1 MLLANT
7 SSVSRPATA
16 TEADPELATAL
27 RAESGQQDS
36 PLVLASSAGLLDPT
50 ALACLADPALHTASE
65 DLPHRPAH
73 AQLEALATT
82 RAAQLFGARYAD
94 VRPASPAAAT
104 TVVLDAL
111 LDPEDVVLDLRLAH
125 GPHLAPRRL
134 STHSRIGHGVG
145 ADGRLDYAEAAALA
159 REHRPAVVLC
169 GASSY
174 PRHLDFARL
183 RALAEEVEAMLVVD
197 IAAGTGLV
205 ATGLAPNP
213 VDHAH
218 VTVASTHQQLG
229 GPHGGLVL
237 CGRDADLV
245 LDGSAR
251 TLAERLHRAGG
262 RATAASRPTTA
273 AKARVLGHAGGPG
286 FRVLAERILSDAA
299 TLAEELALL
308 GHTLL
313 SGGTDTQLCVLDLT
327 GTGLTGALA
336 ERVLAEA
343 GVVGTRCRVPADDP
357 HDADCGGIALSS
369 TVLAQRGFGAAEIRK
384 VAALVDEAL
393 RAVRTEDRG
402 VLAVDGTVLA
412 GVRAAARTLARP

>member
-7 SSVSRPATA
+7 SSVSRPE
-16 TEADPELATAL
+16 EADPELAAAL
-27 RAESGQQDS
+27 RAESGPQDS
-36 PLVLASSAGLLDPT
+36 VLVLASSASLLDPT
-50 ALACLADPALHTASE
+50 ALACLADPALQTASE

-82 RAAQLFGARYAD
+82 RAVQLFGARYAD
-94 VRPASPAAAT
+94 VRPDSPAAAT

-111 LDPEDVVLDLRLAH
+111 LEPEDVVLDLRLAH
-125 GPHLAPRRL
+125 GPHSALRRL
-134 STHSRIGHGVG
+134 STHRWVGHGMG
-145 ADGRLDYAEAAALA
+145 ADGRLDHEEAAALA
-159 REHRPAVVLC
+159 REHRPAVILC
-169 GASSY
+169 GAGSY
-174 PRHLDFARL
+174 PRHVDFARL
-183 RALAEEVEAMLVVD
+183 RALAEEVDALLVAD

-205 ATGLAPNP
+205 ATGLAPSP

-251 TLAERLHRAGG
+251 TLAERLRRAGG
-262 RATAASRPTTA
+262 HATAAGRPATA
-273 AKARVLGHAGGPG
+273 AKARVLGHAGGPE
-286 FRVLAERILSDAA
+286 FRVLAERILAGAA
-299 TLAEELALL
+299 VLAEELVLR
-308 GHTLL
+308 GRTLV

-327 GTGLTGALA
+327 GTDLTGALA

-357 HDADCGGIALSS
+357 RDADCGGIALSS
-369 TVLAQRGFGAAEIRK
+369 TVLAQRGFGDAEVRE

-412 GVRAAARTLARP
+412 GVRAAARTLTRP